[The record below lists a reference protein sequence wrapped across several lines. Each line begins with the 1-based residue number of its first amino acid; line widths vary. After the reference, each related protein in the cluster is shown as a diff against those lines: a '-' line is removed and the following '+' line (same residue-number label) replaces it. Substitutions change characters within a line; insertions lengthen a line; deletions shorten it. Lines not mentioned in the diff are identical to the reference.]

1 MIQDIDTKILDRVN
15 HIAITREILEQKG
28 FIEELT
34 ESAPNF
40 SKITFRNYDID
51 LDIVEIYIGMNEK
64 YKYAYTASFE
74 LPIINKSLHYF
85 ESTSLTIYNVGQ
97 LEAVMKYKK
106 QLNDLNMMIRR
117 KIAAMNTKF
126 NHSNDKYKP

>member
-1 MIQDIDTKILDRVN
+1 MK
-15 HIAITREILEQKG
+15 
-28 FIEELT
+28 
-34 ESAPNF
+34 
-40 SKITFRNYDID
+40 
-51 LDIVEIYIGMNEK
+51 K

-85 ESTSLTIYNVGQ
+85 ESTSFTIYNVGQ